1 MKLEREREIL
11 LRLQANHIRPFLQK
25 EFDRLKELNYLI
37 YNKMNIAEYRQHT
50 LRTLPD
56 LGSPQLN
63 LSHMALGLAGEIGEL
78 VECVGTELKFNE
90 VNRPNIVEELG
101 DLYWYLA
108 NYCNMQEI
116 DLPENPV
123 FTETDD
129 ECLDLLIVK
138 ISNLVDLVKRYMAY
152 NKSIEKVKEIEAIY
166 DIRVALV
173 LFENVYDLD
182 GDEIRS
188 KNIAKLKARY
198 PQKFDENLAVNRDIA
213 VEKKAME

>member
-1 MKLEREREIL
+1 MNVAAYRLE
-11 LRLQANHIRPFLQK
+11 
-25 EFDRLKELNYLI
+25 
-37 YNKMNIAEYRQHT
+37 T
-50 LRTLPD
+50 LRTLPN

-63 LSHMALGLAGEIGEL
+63 LSHMVLGLAGEIGEL

-90 VNRPNIVEELG
+90 INRPNLVEELG

-138 ISNLVDLVKRYMAY
+138 ISNLVDLVKRFMAY
-152 NKSIEKVKEIEAIY
+152 NKPIEKVKEIEAIY

-182 GDEIRS
+182 GDEIRF
-188 KNIAKLKARY
+188 KNIAKLKALY
-198 PQKFDENLAVNRDIA
+198 PHKFDEHCCQ
-213 VEKKAME
+213 